1 MDKFFFGAM
10 PYGRW
15 AATCSGVDHPCDSG
29 AVDRPFGLSHVAAA
43 FRGGHFQN
51 PIGTALFFADAC
63 NLLLINRAN
72 MLEGRTKRKR
82 ACPAVDNICVS
93 TPRPI
98 QANTLIS
105 SAFGE

>member
-1 MDKFFFGAM
+1 MR
-10 PYGRW
+10 GRRFR
-15 AATCSGVDHPCDSG
+15 S
-29 AVDRPFGLSHVAAA
+29 RPAIRIDAQSREPTRPV
-43 FRGGHFQN
+43 
-51 PIGTALFFADAC
+51 LFFTAAC

-93 TPRPI
+93 TPRPV

-105 SAFGE
+105 SAIGE